1 MHSTEDV
8 NERRVKDF
16 VLKRFERHFQ
26 LPAGNSDYPEG
37 AYLAV
42 LVLTAMAHRFVD
54 GFAETMRRTWLL
66 PVPSGDTIRRKLN
79 RMPARDVKRQLLEIN
94 SDVLSK
100 AVRMRMFTHPVTC
113 AIDCNDREYY
123 GKRTSKLVVGGKH
136 KNGTSWFYRIAT
148 LCVVENGMRFEIA
161 ATEYNAF
168 SNLPKVVMRL
178 LDESSKYVRI
188 RHLLMDRGFSSVE
201 IRHMLTGMGVSYLM
215 PVKTDD
221 RIEREVKAAHGLRF
235 RHIEWT
241 TAYGRITDTTTLII
255 IDSSEVVPKKS
266 KPGSE
271 QVFWLYVTNMP
282 VTDGNIVGICRYYDA
297 RWGIETGYRIDD
309 HEFTGMTTSH
319 SDAIRIFYLLLSVI
333 LRNIWTLLKVVQ
345 TEKGMSGMRAYEFA
359 EELKKEVFTAYV
371 SS

>member
-1 MHSTEDV
+1 
-8 NERRVKDF
+8 
-16 VLKRFERHFQ
+16 
-26 LPAGNSDYPEG
+26 
-37 AYLAV
+37 
-42 LVLTAMAHRFVD
+42 
-54 GFAETMRRTWLL
+54 
-66 PVPSGDTIRRKLN
+66 
-79 RMPARDVKRQLLEIN
+79 
-94 SDVLSK
+94 
-100 AVRMRMFTHPVTC
+100 
-113 AIDCNDREYY
+113 
-123 GKRTSKLVVGGKH
+123 
-136 KNGTSWFYRIAT
+136 
-148 LCVVENGMRFEIA
+148 
-161 ATEYNAF
+161 
-168 SNLPKVVMRL
+168 
-178 LDESSKYVRI
+178 
-188 RHLLMDRGFSSVE
+188 
-201 IRHMLTGMGVSYLM
+201 
-215 PVKTDD
+215 
-221 RIEREVKAAHGLRF
+221 
-235 RHIEWT
+235 
-241 TAYGRITDTTTLII
+241 II

>member
-1 MHSTEDV
+1 M
-8 NERRVKDF
+8 
-16 VLKRFERHFQ
+16 
-26 LPAGNSDYPEG
+26 
-37 AYLAV
+37 
-42 LVLTAMAHRFVD
+42 
-54 GFAETMRRTWLL
+54 
-66 PVPSGDTIRRKLN
+66 
-79 RMPARDVKRQLLEIN
+79 
-94 SDVLSK
+94 
-100 AVRMRMFTHPVTC
+100 
-113 AIDCNDREYY
+113 
-123 GKRTSKLVVGGKH
+123 
-136 KNGTSWFYRIAT
+136 
-148 LCVVENGMRFEIA
+148 
-161 ATEYNAF
+161 
-168 SNLPKVVMRL
+168 
-178 LDESSKYVRI
+178 
-188 RHLLMDRGFSSVE
+188 E

-215 PVKTDD
+215 PIKTDD

-241 TAYGRITDTTTLII
+241 TAYRRITDTTTLII

-271 QVFWLYVTNMP
+271 QVFWLYVTNMQ

-319 SDAIRIFYLLLSVI
+319 SDAIHIFYLLLSVI
-333 LRNIWTLLKVVQ
+333 LRNIWTLLKAVQ